1 MSFYDGSNSEPYT
14 RSSENKDYIFSDSQ
28 KCGKFG
34 FIDVRL
40 GDKGHF

>member
-14 RSSENKDYIFSDSQ
+14 RSSENKDYSDSQ